1 MSRGGRAFQ
10 IDGVTCKE
18 RPWPKNATGGISP
31 PTPGPAAS
39 GGCDQATSHGLLRVF
54 LAVILVAV
62 SFVGGFALRSQTE
75 LVASWGIPVSDGERE
90 ALAAAAAN
98 NTFESVSARVG
109 DVEDILSTYFMDEID
124 LTAATY
130 SMLDDLMKSTGDPY
144 ATYYNPD
151 LYNTYIKETTER
163 SYAGI
168 GVVFADYNGRAYVSD
183 VFEGSEAEAKG
194 VQQGDFLTSID
205 SEDVSAWSMT
215 EVVNALA
222 KDEGATV
229 SVTWMRPASLDAQTG
244 EQFTTTLTCKVYEE
258 ANLTTAL
265 SDGVGVVKVR
275 QISSNAAELVDQ
287 ATKSLVEQ
295 GAGAIVLDLRD
306 NAGGYLTQAVDI
318 ASLFV
323 NSGVLVQIQG
333 NDGPATTKSAAGDAP
348 YKDVPLVVVVNRYTA
363 AAAEVLAASLQ
374 DNERADV
381 VGETSMGKGSVQVV
395 RELDFGGAVRYTAA
409 YYLTPQGEPIDN
421 VGIVPQVGVVN
432 GEGEDGADSQ
442 LATGIDIARS
452 LIPAA

>member
-1 MSRGGRAFQ
+1 MAEESKRAARRKKQ
-10 IDGVTCKE
+10 V
-18 RPWPKNATGGISP
+18 SV
-31 PTPGPAAS
+31 AAR
-39 GGCDQATSHGLLRVF
+39 DRLRNRRVARVCIALIALVVAF
-54 LAVILVAV
+54 AAGFAVRSQV
-62 SFVGGFALRSQTE
+62 SFVASLGFPIGEEAQATQGSASQKT
-75 LVASWGIPVSDGERE
+75 VYDSI
-90 ALAAAAAN
+90 
-98 NTFESVSARVG
+98 TARIEE
-109 DVEDILSTYFMDEID
+109 VEDLLAENSFDTYDLQASTDEMID
-124 LTAATY
+124 AL
-130 SMLDDLMKSTGDPY
+130 LKSTGDPY
-144 ATYYNPD
+144 AAYYDPERYANQ
-151 LYNTYIKETTER
+151 IRETTDR
-163 SYAGI
+163 SYAGV
-168 GVVFADYNGRAYVSD
+168 GVLFSDYNGRAYVTD
-183 VFEGSEAEAKG
+183 VFEGSEAEAKN
-194 VQQGDFLTSID
+194 VRPGDYVVSID
-205 SEDVSAWSMT
+205 GDSSHAWSMT

-306 NAGGYLTQAVDI
+306 NAGGYLTQAVVI

-421 VGIVPQVGVVN
+421 VGIAPQVGVVN

-452 LIPAA
+452 LSPAA

>member
-1 MSRGGRAFQ
+1 MA
-10 IDGVTCKE
+10 KE
-18 RPWPKNATGGISP
+18 RNGRHL
-31 PTPGPAAS
+31 TPNPRARS
-39 GGCDQATSHGLLRVF
+39 ERRVDQATSHGLLRVF

-109 DVEDILSTYFMDEID
+109 DVEDILSTYSMDEID

-287 ATKSLVEQ
+287 ATKSLIEQ

-452 LIPAA
+452 LSPAA

>member
-1 MSRGGRAFQ
+1 MA
-10 IDGVTCKE
+10 KE
-18 RPWPKNATGGISP
+18 RNGRHL
-31 PTPGPAAS
+31 TPNPRARS
-39 GGCDQATSHGLLRVF
+39 ERRVDQATSHGLLRVF

-90 ALAAAAAN
+90 ALAAAAAS

-109 DVEDILSTYFMDEID
+109 DVEDILSTYSMDEID
-124 LTAATY
+124 LTSAAY

-432 GEGEDGADSQ
+432 GEGEDGAGSPAGHRHRHRP
-442 LATGIDIARS
+442 LAHSGGLGSAAQRARAPS
-452 LIPAA
+452 RLVREGR

>member
-1 MSRGGRAFQ
+1 M
-10 IDGVTCKE
+10 
-18 RPWPKNATGGISP
+18 
-31 PTPGPAAS
+31 
-39 GGCDQATSHGLLRVF
+39 
-54 LAVILVAV
+54 
-62 SFVGGFALRSQTE
+62 
-75 LVASWGIPVSDGERE
+75 
-90 ALAAAAAN
+90 
-98 NTFESVSARVG
+98 G
-109 DVEDILSTYFMDEID
+109 DVEDILSTYSMDEID
-124 LTAATY
+124 LTSATY

-287 ATKSLVEQ
+287 ATKSLIEQ

-323 NSGVLVQIQG
+323 NSGILVQIQG
-333 NDGPATTKSAAGDAP
+333 NDGPATTKSAAGRRAVQGRAACRGGEPLHGRRRRGARCVAAGQRAGRRGGGDEHGQGLGAGGARAGLRRGCALHRRLLPHAP
-348 YKDVPLVVVVNRYTA
+348 GRAHRQRGYRAPGGGGKRRGGGWSGLPAGHRHRHRPLAHSGGLGSA
-363 AAAEVLAASLQ
+363 AQ
-374 DNERADV
+374 RARAP
-381 VGETSMGKGSVQVV
+381 SRLV
-395 RELDFGGAVRYTAA
+395 REGR
-409 YYLTPQGEPIDN
+409 
-421 VGIVPQVGVVN
+421 
-432 GEGEDGADSQ
+432 
-442 LATGIDIARS
+442 
-452 LIPAA
+452 

>member
-1 MSRGGRAFQ
+1 M
-10 IDGVTCKE
+10 
-18 RPWPKNATGGISP
+18 
-31 PTPGPAAS
+31 
-39 GGCDQATSHGLLRVF
+39 F

-109 DVEDILSTYFMDEID
+109 DVEDILSTYSMDEID
-124 LTAATY
+124 LTSATY

-421 VGIVPQVGVVN
+421 VGIAPQVGVVN

>member
-1 MSRGGRAFQ
+1 M
-10 IDGVTCKE
+10 
-18 RPWPKNATGGISP
+18 
-31 PTPGPAAS
+31 
-39 GGCDQATSHGLLRVF
+39 F

-109 DVEDILSTYFMDEID
+109 DVEDILSTYSMDEID
-124 LTAATY
+124 LTSATY

-144 ATYYNPD
+144 AAYYNPD

-244 EQFTTTLTCKVYEE
+244 ERFTTTLTCKVYEE

-287 ATKSLVEQ
+287 ATKSLIEQ

>member
-1 MSRGGRAFQ
+1 MARGGGHVEFS
-10 IDGVTCKE
+10 GEPE
-18 RPWPKNATGGISP
+18 RWGQGQKQQQGARSERRV
-31 PTPGPAAS
+31 
-39 GGCDQATSHGLLRVF
+39 DQATSHGLLRVF

-109 DVEDILSTYFMDEID
+109 DVEDILSTYSMDEID
-124 LTAATY
+124 LTSATY

-421 VGIVPQVGVVN
+421 VGIAPQVGVVN

>member
-1 MSRGGRAFQ
+1 MPGAALA
-10 IDGVTCKE
+10 KE
-18 RPWPKNATGGISP
+18 RNGRHL
-31 PTPGPAAS
+31 TPNPRARS
-39 GGCDQATSHGLLRVF
+39 ERRVDQATSHGLLRVF

-109 DVEDILSTYFMDEID
+109 DVEDILSTYSMDEID
-124 LTAATY
+124 LTSATY

>member
-1 MSRGGRAFQ
+1 MQGAAKA
-10 IDGVTCKE
+10 KE
-18 RPWPKNATGGISP
+18 RKGRHL
-31 PTPGPAAS
+31 TPNPRARS
-39 GGCDQATSHGLLRVF
+39 ERRVDQATSHGLLRVF

-109 DVEDILSTYFMDEID
+109 DVEDILSTYSMDEID

-287 ATKSLVEQ
+287 ATKSLIEQ

>member
-1 MSRGGRAFQ
+1 MCIRDRARS
-10 IDGVTCKE
+10 E
-18 RPWPKNATGGISP
+18 RRV
-31 PTPGPAAS
+31 
-39 GGCDQATSHGLLRVF
+39 DQATSHGLLRVF

-90 ALAAAAAN
+90 ALAAAAAS

-109 DVEDILSTYFMDEID
+109 DVEDILSTYSMDEID
-124 LTAATY
+124 LTSATY

-421 VGIVPQVGVVN
+421 VGIAPQVGVVN

>member
-1 MSRGGRAFQ
+1 MQGAAQ
-10 IDGVTCKE
+10 AKE
-18 RPWPKNATGGISP
+18 RNGRHL
-31 PTPGPAAS
+31 TPNPRARS
-39 GGCDQATSHGLLRVF
+39 ERRVDQATSHGLLRVF

-109 DVEDILSTYFMDEID
+109 DVEDILSTYSMDEID
-124 LTAATY
+124 LTSATY

-287 ATKSLVEQ
+287 ATKSLIEQ

-323 NSGVLVQIQG
+323 NSGILVQIQG

-421 VGIVPQVGVVN
+421 VGIAPQVGVVN

>member
-1 MSRGGRAFQ
+1 MPGAALA
-10 IDGVTCKE
+10 KE
-18 RPWPKNATGGISP
+18 RNGRHL
-31 PTPGPAAS
+31 TPNPRARS
-39 GGCDQATSHGLLRVF
+39 ERRVDQATSHGLLRVF

-109 DVEDILSTYFMDEID
+109 DVEDILSTYSMDEID
-124 LTAATY
+124 LTSATY

-287 ATKSLVEQ
+287 ATKSLIEQ

-323 NSGVLVQIQG
+323 NSGILVQIQG

-421 VGIVPQVGVVN
+421 VGIAPQVGVVN

>member
-1 MSRGGRAFQ
+1 MQGAALA
-10 IDGVTCKE
+10 KE
-18 RPWPKNATGGISP
+18 RNGRHL
-31 PTPGPAAS
+31 TPNPRARS
-39 GGCDQATSHGLLRVF
+39 ERRVDQATSHGLLRVF

-62 SFVGGFALRSQTE
+62 SFVGGFALRSQSE

-109 DVEDILSTYFMDEID
+109 DVEDILSTYSMDEID

-287 ATKSLVEQ
+287 ATKSLIEQ

>member
-1 MSRGGRAFQ
+1 MA
-10 IDGVTCKE
+10 KE
-18 RPWPKNATGGISP
+18 RNGRHL
-31 PTPGPAAS
+31 TPNPRARS
-39 GGCDQATSHGLLRVF
+39 ERRVDQATSHGLLRVF

-109 DVEDILSTYFMDEID
+109 DVEDILSTYSMDEID
-124 LTAATY
+124 LTSATY

-168 GVVFADYNGRAYVSD
+168 GVVFA
-183 VFEGSEAEAKG
+183 EG

-287 ATKSLVEQ
+287 ATKSLIEQ

-323 NSGVLVQIQG
+323 NSGILVQIQG

>member
-1 MSRGGRAFQ
+1 MA
-10 IDGVTCKE
+10 KE
-18 RPWPKNATGGISP
+18 RNGRHL
-31 PTPGPAAS
+31 TPNPRARS
-39 GGCDQATSHGLLRVF
+39 ERRVDQATSHGLLRVF

-109 DVEDILSTYFMDEID
+109 DVEDILSAYSMDEID

-287 ATKSLVEQ
+287 ATKSLIEQ

-323 NSGVLVQIQG
+323 NSGILVQIQG

>member
-1 MSRGGRAFQ
+1 MQGAA
-10 IDGVTCKE
+10 IAKE
-18 RPWPKNATGGISP
+18 RNGRHL
-31 PTPGPAAS
+31 TPNPRARS
-39 GGCDQATSHGLLRVF
+39 ERRVDQATSHGLLRVF

-90 ALAAAAAN
+90 ALAAAAAS

-109 DVEDILSTYFMDEID
+109 DVEDILSTYSMDEID
-124 LTAATY
+124 LTSATY

-348 YKDVPLVVVVNRYTA
+348 YRDVPLVVVVNRYTA

-421 VGIVPQVGVVN
+421 VGIAPQVGVVN

>member
-1 MSRGGRAFQ
+1 MCIRDRHLTPNPRARS
-10 IDGVTCKE
+10 E
-18 RPWPKNATGGISP
+18 RRV
-31 PTPGPAAS
+31 
-39 GGCDQATSHGLLRVF
+39 DQATSHGLLRVF

-109 DVEDILSTYFMDEID
+109 DVEDILSTYSMDEID

-229 SVTWMRPASLDAQTG
+229 SVTWMRPVSLDAQTG

-258 ANLTTAL
+258 ANLSTAL

-287 ATKSLVEQ
+287 ATKSLIEQ

>member
-1 MSRGGRAFQ
+1 M
-10 IDGVTCKE
+10 
-18 RPWPKNATGGISP
+18 
-31 PTPGPAAS
+31 
-39 GGCDQATSHGLLRVF
+39 F

-109 DVEDILSTYFMDEID
+109 DVEDILSTYSMDEID
-124 LTAATY
+124 LTSATY

-348 YKDVPLVVVVNRYTA
+348 YRDVPLVVVVNRYTA

-421 VGIVPQVGVVN
+421 VGIAPQVGVVN

>member
-1 MSRGGRAFQ
+1 MEGAALA
-10 IDGVTCKE
+10 KE
-18 RPWPKNATGGISP
+18 RNGRHL
-31 PTPGPAAS
+31 TPNPRARS
-39 GGCDQATSHGLLRVF
+39 ERRVDQATSHGLLRVF

-90 ALAAAAAN
+90 ALAAAAAS

-109 DVEDILSTYFMDEID
+109 DVEDILSTYSMDEID
-124 LTAATY
+124 LTSATY

>member
-1 MSRGGRAFQ
+1 M
-10 IDGVTCKE
+10 
-18 RPWPKNATGGISP
+18 
-31 PTPGPAAS
+31 
-39 GGCDQATSHGLLRVF
+39 F

-90 ALAAAAAN
+90 ALAAAAAS

-109 DVEDILSTYFMDEID
+109 DVEDILSTYSMDEID
-124 LTAATY
+124 LTSATY

-183 VFEGSEAEAKG
+183 VFEGSGAEAKG

-229 SVTWMRPASLDAQTG
+229 SVTWMRPVSLDAQTG

-258 ANLTTAL
+258 ANLSTAL

-287 ATKSLVEQ
+287 ATKSLIEQ

-421 VGIVPQVGVVN
+421 VGIAPQVGVVN

>member
-1 MSRGGRAFQ
+1 MA
-10 IDGVTCKE
+10 KE
-18 RPWPKNATGGISP
+18 RTGRHL
-31 PTPGPAAS
+31 TPNPRARS
-39 GGCDQATSHGLLRVF
+39 ERRVDQATSHGLLRVF

-109 DVEDILSTYFMDEID
+109 DVEDILSTYSMDEID
-124 LTAATY
+124 LTSATY

-287 ATKSLVEQ
+287 ATKSLIEQ

-323 NSGVLVQIQG
+323 NSGILVQIQG

>member
-1 MSRGGRAFQ
+1 MPGAALA
-10 IDGVTCKE
+10 KE
-18 RPWPKNATGGISP
+18 RNGRHL
-31 PTPGPAAS
+31 TPNPRARS
-39 GGCDQATSHGLLRVF
+39 ERRVDQATSHGLLRVF

-109 DVEDILSTYFMDEID
+109 DVEDILSTYSMDEID

-229 SVTWMRPASLDAQTG
+229 SVTWMRPVSLDAQTG

-258 ANLTTAL
+258 ANLSTAL

-287 ATKSLVEQ
+287 ATKSLIEQ

>member
-1 MSRGGRAFQ
+1 MQGAAQAKESNGR
-10 IDGVTCKE
+10 
-18 RPWPKNATGGISP
+18 PL
-31 PTPGPAAS
+31 TP
-39 GGCDQATSHGLLRVF
+39 
-54 LAVILVAV
+54 
-62 SFVGGFALRSQTE
+62 FVGGFALRSQTE

-109 DVEDILSTYFMDEID
+109 DVEDILSTYSMDEID

-229 SVTWMRPASLDAQTG
+229 SVTWMRPVSLDAQTG

-258 ANLTTAL
+258 ANLSTAL

-287 ATKSLVEQ
+287 ATKSLIEQ

>member
-1 MSRGGRAFQ
+1 MQGAALA
-10 IDGVTCKE
+10 KE
-18 RPWPKNATGGISP
+18 RNGRHL
-31 PTPGPAAS
+31 TPNPRARS
-39 GGCDQATSHGLLRVF
+39 ERRVDQATSHGLLRVF

-109 DVEDILSTYFMDEID
+109 DVEDILSTYSMDEID

-287 ATKSLVEQ
+287 ATKSLIEQ

>member
-1 MSRGGRAFQ
+1 MA
-10 IDGVTCKE
+10 KE
-18 RPWPKNATGGISP
+18 RNGRHL
-31 PTPGPAAS
+31 TPNPRARS
-39 GGCDQATSHGLLRVF
+39 ERRVDQATSHGLLRVF

-75 LVASWGIPVSDGERE
+75 LVASWGIPVSDGE

-109 DVEDILSTYFMDEID
+109 DVEDILSTYSMDEID
-124 LTAATY
+124 LTSATY

-374 DNERADV
+374 DNGRADV

-421 VGIVPQVGVVN
+421 VGIAPQVGVVN

>member
-1 MSRGGRAFQ
+1 MA
-10 IDGVTCKE
+10 KE
-18 RPWPKNATGGISP
+18 RNGRHL
-31 PTPGPAAS
+31 TPNPRARS
-39 GGCDQATSHGLLRVF
+39 ERRVDQATSHGLLRVF

-109 DVEDILSTYFMDEID
+109 DVEDILSTYSMDEID

-287 ATKSLVEQ
+287 ATKSLIEQ

-348 YKDVPLVVVVNRYTA
+348 YKDVPLVVVVNRRGARRVA
-363 AAAEVLAASLQ
+363 AGQRAGRRGGGDEHGQGLGAGGARAGLRRGCALHRCLLPHAPGRAHRQRGYRAPGGGGKRRGGGWSGLPAGHRHRHRPLAHSGGLGSAAQ
-374 DNERADV
+374 RARAP
-381 VGETSMGKGSVQVV
+381 SRLV
-395 RELDFGGAVRYTAA
+395 REGR
-409 YYLTPQGEPIDN
+409 
-421 VGIVPQVGVVN
+421 
-432 GEGEDGADSQ
+432 
-442 LATGIDIARS
+442 
-452 LIPAA
+452 

>member
-1 MSRGGRAFQ
+1 MQGAALA
-10 IDGVTCKE
+10 KE
-18 RPWPKNATGGISP
+18 RNGRHL
-31 PTPGPAAS
+31 TPNPRARS
-39 GGCDQATSHGLLRVF
+39 ERRVDQATSHGLLRVF

-90 ALAAAAAN
+90 ALAAAAAS

-109 DVEDILSTYFMDEID
+109 DVEDILSTYSMDEID
-124 LTAATY
+124 LTSATY

-287 ATKSLVEQ
+287 ATKSLIEQ

>member
-1 MSRGGRAFQ
+1 MA
-10 IDGVTCKE
+10 KE
-18 RPWPKNATGGISP
+18 RNGRHL
-31 PTPGPAAS
+31 TPNPRARS
-39 GGCDQATSHGLLRVF
+39 ERRVDQATSHGLLRVF

-109 DVEDILSTYFMDEID
+109 DVEDILSTMDEID
-124 LTAATY
+124 LTSATY

-287 ATKSLVEQ
+287 ATKSLIEQ

-323 NSGVLVQIQG
+323 NSGILVQIQG

>member
-1 MSRGGRAFQ
+1 M
-10 IDGVTCKE
+10 
-18 RPWPKNATGGISP
+18 
-31 PTPGPAAS
+31 
-39 GGCDQATSHGLLRVF
+39 
-54 LAVILVAV
+54 
-62 SFVGGFALRSQTE
+62 
-75 LVASWGIPVSDGERE
+75 
-90 ALAAAAAN
+90 
-98 NTFESVSARVG
+98 
-109 DVEDILSTYFMDEID
+109 
-124 LTAATY
+124 
-130 SMLDDLMKSTGDPY
+130 
-144 ATYYNPD
+144 
-151 LYNTYIKETTER
+151 
-163 SYAGI
+163 
-168 GVVFADYNGRAYVSD
+168 
-183 VFEGSEAEAKG
+183 
-194 VQQGDFLTSID
+194 
-205 SEDVSAWSMT
+205 
-215 EVVNALA
+215 
-222 KDEGATV
+222 
-229 SVTWMRPASLDAQTG
+229 
-244 EQFTTTLTCKVYEE
+244 
-258 ANLTTAL
+258 
-265 SDGVGVVKVR
+265 KVR

-287 ATKSLVEQ
+287 ATKSLIEQ

-421 VGIVPQVGVVN
+421 VGIAPQVGVVN